1 MTKTTNP
8 EYTNVIQTIGQTLFQ
23 ALWEQEPDLEK
34 KVGELDNI
42 VNQLLRK
49 IGLLVESLLLT
60 KLASVVTKKAKAVGL
75 TIHRSKRIKYL
86 SLFGAIEIPSPYL
99 WNKNTRIGARPVK
112 EQLRIEH
119 GDHSRAVQRALTDFG
134 AEESF
139 GQAAKRF
146 EEHYG
151 WEINRATVR
160 REVEK
165 TARLA
170 QKFVEVKLFIARL
183 KALKSLTTRPK
194 IEQLLVELDGCHIRT
209 GTLLPAEK
217 AEVTKKRR
225 LLKRKRESDWK
236 EVRVGLVRPVSDK
249 EERTYVARMSK
260 YPEVVGQLVSAAYDQ
275 GMSKQTQVYAVAD
288 GGNGLREALQAQ
300 FPNLT
305 FILDRPHLKQ
315 HLYSSAEVMGLT
327 DVERHKWV
335 SDKLH
340 RIDAGDVRHVIRIL
354 KEYQGQGK
362 ERIAN
367 LSKYLKRFRDAVDYD
382 EFCAKGLPIGSGEVE
397 SAHRYIP
404 QKRLKIPGATWHPDT
419 VNPMLALRIIR
430 ANGWW
435 DDFWTR
441 ASYRQIINI

>member
-1 MTKTTNP
+1 MVD
-8 EYTNVIQTIGQTLFQ
+8 YTDVINEIS
-23 ALWEQEPDLEK
+23 
-34 KVGELDNI
+34 
-42 VNQLLRK
+42 
-49 IGLLVESLLLT
+49 SLLFKAISEREPNLRSKVDRLDRELY
-60 KLASVVTKKAKAVGL
+60 KLWRAVGL
-75 TIHRSKRIKYL
+75 QVVSMLLAWLSTQITQEAKATGLILHRRKRVKYL
-86 SLFGAIEIPSPYL
+86 SLFGAHEIESPYL
-99 WNKNTRIGARPVK
+99 WDKKTGRGARPVK
-112 EQLRIEH
+112 QQLGIEH
-119 GDHSRAVQRALTDFG
+119 GDRSVAVQRALTDFG

-151 WEINRATVR
+151 WKINRATVR

-165 TARLA
+165 TALLA
-170 QKFVEVKLFIARL
+170 QKFVEVKLFIAKL
-183 KALKSLTTRPK
+183 KALKSLATRPN

-236 EVRVGLVRPVSDK
+236 EVRVGLVRPVNDK
-249 EERTYVARMSK
+249 EKRTYVARMSK
-260 YPEVVGQLVSAAYDQ
+260 YPEVVGQLVSAAHDQ

-315 HLYSSAEVMGLT
+315 HLYEGAEAIGLT
-327 DVERHKWV
+327 GVERHKWV

-340 RIDAGDVRHVIRIL
+340 KIDAGDVRLVIRTL
-354 KEYQGQGK
+354 KGYRGQGQQ
-362 ERIAN
+362 RITN
-367 LSKYLKRFRDAVDYD
+367 LFQYLMRFRDAVDYD
-382 EFCAKGLPIGSGEVE
+382 YFRAIGLPIGSGEVE

-419 VNPMLALRIIR
+419 INPMLALRILR

-435 DDFWTR
+435 DDFWMKQ
-441 ASYRQIINI
+441 AVHC

>member
-1 MTKTTNP
+1 MTTATNP
-8 EYTNVIQTIGQTLFQ
+8 NYTDVVQEIGQMLFQ
-23 ALWEQEPDLEK
+23 ALWEGEPNLDK
-34 KVGELDNI
+34 KVRELDNI
-42 VNQLLRK
+42 INQLLRK
-49 IGLLVESLLLT
+49 IGFMVMSLLLAE
-60 KLASVVTKKAKAVGL
+60 LARLVTKRAKAAGL
-75 TIHRSKRIKYL
+75 TIHRCKRIKYI

-99 WNKNTRIGARPVK
+99 WNKNIRIGARPVK

-119 GDHSRAVQRALTDFG
+119 GDLSLAVQRALTDFG

-139 GQAAKRF
+139 GQASLRF

-151 WEINRATVR
+151 WEINRASVR

-165 TARLA
+165 IA
-170 QKFVEVKLFIARL
+170 QKAEKFVEVKLFIARL
-183 KALKSLTTRPK
+183 KALKSLTIRPN

-209 GTLLPAEK
+209 GILLPVEK

-236 EVRVGLVRPVSDK
+236 EVRVGLVRPVNNK
-249 EERTYVARMSK
+249 EKRTYVARMSK
-260 YPEVVGQLVSAAYDQ
+260 YPEIVGQLVSAAYDQ

-315 HLYSSAEVMGLT
+315 HLYSGAEAMGLT

-335 SDKLH
+335 SGKLH
-340 RIDAGDVRHVIRIL
+340 IIDAGDVRQVIRTL
-354 KEYQGQGK
+354 KGYQGQGK
-362 ERIAN
+362 ERITN
-367 LSKYLKRFRDAVDYD
+367 LFKYLKRFRDAVDYD
-382 EFCAKGLPIGSGEVE
+382 YFRAKGLPIGSGEVE

-404 QKRLKIPGATWHPDT
+404 QKRLKIPGATWHPNT

-435 DDFWTR
+435 DDFWMKQSVR
-441 ASYRQIINI
+441 AKAL

>member
-1 MTKTTNP
+1 MTTATNP
-8 EYTNVIQTIGQTLFQ
+8 EYTDVVQKIAQMLFQ
-23 ALWEQEPDLEK
+23 ALWEGEPDKEK
-34 KVGELDNI
+34 KVRELDNI
-42 VNQLLRK
+42 VNQLLRR
-49 IGLLVESLLLT
+49 IGLLVETLLLT
-60 KLASVVTKKAKAVGL
+60 RLASVATEKAKIAGL
-75 TIHRSKRIKYL
+75 TIHRCKRIKYS
-86 SLFGAIEIPSPYL
+86 SLFGVIEIPSPYL
-99 WNKNTRIGARPVK
+99 RDKKTGRGARPVK
-112 EQLRIEH
+112 DQLRIEH
-119 GDHSRAVQRALTDFG
+119 GDRSVAVQRALTDFG

-151 WEINRATVR
+151 WAINRATVR

-165 TARLA
+165 TALNA

-183 KALKSLTTRPK
+183 RALKSLTTKPN

-209 GTLLPAEK
+209 GILLPGEK
-217 AEVTKKRR
+217 AEFTKKRQ

-249 EERTYVARMSK
+249 EKRTYVARMSK

-300 FPNLT
+300 SPNLT

-315 HLYSSAEVMGLT
+315 HLYEGAEAIGLT
-327 DVERHKWV
+327 GPERHKWV
-335 SDKLH
+335 SHNLH
-340 RIDAGDVRHVIRIL
+340 KIDAGDVRQVIKTL
-354 KEYQGQGK
+354 KGYRGQGQ
-362 ERIAN
+362 ERITN
-367 LSKYLKRFRDAVDYD
+367 LFGYLKRFKDAVDYD
-382 EFCAKGLPIGSGEVE
+382 YFRAKGLRIGSGEVE

-441 ASYRQIINI
+441 ASCR